1 MNLKK
6 NEFIE
11 FNYDF
16 SSDNNL
22 GEMNYHKVNS
32 SFKVNNFITTFEFI
46 EENNEI
52 GNESF
57 ISNETTYKIDDNKN
71 IKFKTRKNKKTDLTE
86 YYNLLYQYK
95 IDCLVAGIEYNK
107 KYYSD
112 GGLRPEESIFFSIT
126 LMPFDNTIDLPG
138 IDK

>member
-1 MNLKK
+1 MNLKT

-46 EENNEI
+46 E
-52 GNESF
+52 G
-57 ISNETTYKIDDNKN
+57 K
-71 IKFKTRKNKKTDLTE
+71 
-86 YYNLLYQYK
+86 
-95 IDCLVAGIEYNK
+95 
-107 KYYSD
+107 
-112 GGLRPEESIFFSIT
+112 
-126 LMPFDNTIDLPG
+126 
-138 IDK
+138 